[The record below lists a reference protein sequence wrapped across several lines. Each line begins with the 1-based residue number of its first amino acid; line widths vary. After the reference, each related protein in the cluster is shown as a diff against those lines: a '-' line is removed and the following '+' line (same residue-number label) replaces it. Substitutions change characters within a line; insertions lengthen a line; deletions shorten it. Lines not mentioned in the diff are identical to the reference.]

1 MLNSTK
7 LDLVS
12 ITFEQEIRLQL
23 LQAISIEKHFEID
36 NINKYMIVLNGS
48 SNQELAEYL
57 EDLFNLFELSRSLQR
72 KIQFINAND
81 LLDWIPP
88 ETENRSYLLQQIIKL
103 KIARLVNSKHYLL
116 LDSKNHF
123 IRDVN
128 IDDFISNEKI
138 KTQFKKPAYGLIKFL
153 NHSLSVFN
161 LRNEDYIENAMPTIT
176 PYLMKTLYVRE
187 LTTFLEEKFSKPF
200 EQVFF
205 EEIPNATEFYLYY
218 SWLIKNNLLEDYVQS
233 AGNGVTLYTRYPEDH
248 DLCKELL
255 RKAQS
260 NKLIKVFGL
269 HRNRI
274 PKLDEGELQILKS
287 IWQNANLLDKI
298 NPDYIFNRITNES
311 SISR

>member
-200 EQVFF
+200 EQVFLKK
-205 EEIPNATEFYLYY
+205 YLM
-218 SWLIKNNLLEDYVQS
+218 
-233 AGNGVTLYTRYPEDH
+233 
-248 DLCKELL
+248 
-255 RKAQS
+255 
-260 NKLIKVFGL
+260 
-269 HRNRI
+269 
-274 PKLDEGELQILKS
+274 LQ
-287 IWQNANLLDKI
+287 
-298 NPDYIFNRITNES
+298 S
-311 SISR
+311 SISIILG